1 MSEALRRLAALVG
14 IEDGWW
20 DFYGSFRPV
29 SDDTRRT
36 FLHAM
41 GFAVADDGQA
51 EASLRAYE
59 ERSWR
64 RWLEPVQV
72 AHEQDG
78 PPEIAITVPAVRASE
93 EIDWILDEE
102 VGVAHGGSFRV
113 ADLPHGGEYW
123 IEGRQMRRGLLR
135 LPSVPTPGYHTFR
148 IVTHDGAE
156 AEMSLIVVPPL
167 AFTPEH
173 IERGGRVWGVQTQVY
188 ALRTDDDWGVGDFSA
203 LRDLAAGMA
212 QLGAGTVGVNPL
224 HALFANRPE
233 HFGPYSGSS
242 RAFLNLV
249 YIDVE
254 AIPDFADCGEARR
267 MVADA
272 EFQQA
277 LEALRGEELVDYV
290 GLMRCKRAVL
300 EIVYAGFRARHRDG
314 DRGRAF
320 RAFQTES
327 GRAGELFATFEALQ
341 EHFLRQDASLGY
353 WRHWPEEY
361 RRPDSHAVNEFALAH
376 RARVELYWYLQWQ
389 ADAQLASVQAVCAA
403 AGMPIGLYRDVGV
416 GVSDD
421 GAESWMN
428 QEEMAP
434 GVTIGA
440 PPDPLAA
447 KGQDWGL
454 APFNPVALRGAA
466 YRPFIEMLRANM
478 RHAGA
483 LRLDHAMQL
492 RRLYWVPPGCGADQG
507 AYVAMPARDL
517 FGIVALESRRN
528 RCLVVGEDLGTVP
541 EGFRELMFGSGVYGY
556 RLFVFERDHAGAFKP
571 PSQFTEQALVAV
583 GTHDLPSLRG
593 YWEGTDVAE
602 RRRLQQYPRPEMAD
616 EEAQA
621 SAADRRR
628 LVEALHREG
637 MLSHDFPLDGGL
649 GDEQVTALA
658 DAVHAYLERTPSR
671 IMMVQIEDVLGLS
684 LQFNLPG
691 TTDQH
696 PNWRRRY
703 PLGVAAIL
711 GHQRMRE
718 TARRLLEHRSAPAQR
733 AHVRIE

>member
-1 MSEALRRLAALVG
+1 MSEALRRLAALAG
-14 IEDGWW
+14 IEEGWW
-20 DFYGSFRPV
+20 DFYGTFRPV
-29 SDDTRRT
+29 SDETRRV
-36 FLHAM
+36 FLRAM
-41 GFAVADDGQA
+41 GFAVDDDAQTD
-51 EASLRAYE
+51 ASLRACE

-78 PPEIAITVPAVRASE
+78 APEIAVTLPVGREQE
-93 EIDWILDEE
+93 EIDWVLDEE
-102 VGVAHGGSFRV
+102 VGVAHTGRFRA
-113 ADLPHGGEYW
+113 ADLPCIGEYW
-123 IEGRQMRRGLLR
+123 LQGRQMRRRLLR
-135 LPSVPTPGYHTFR
+135 LPSLPTPGYHSFH
-148 IVTHDGAE
+148 IATHDRAE
-156 AEMSLIVVPPL
+156 ARMSLIVAPPL
-167 AFTPEH
+167 AYSPEH
-173 IERGGRVWGVQTQVY
+173 IERGGRLWGVQTQVY
-188 ALRTDDDWGVGDFSA
+188 ALRTGHDWGVGDFSA
-203 LRDLAAGMA
+203 LRELAAGMA
-212 QLGAGTVGVNPL
+212 RLGAGTIGVNPL

-249 YIDVE
+249 YLDVE
-254 AIPDFADCGEARR
+254 AIPDFADCDEARR
-267 MVADA
+267 MVGEP
-272 EFQQA
+272 EFQRA
-277 LEALRGEELVDYV
+277 LAELRGADLVDYI
-290 GLMRCKRAVL
+290 GAMRRKMAVL
-300 EIVYAGFRARHRDG
+300 EAVFADFRVRHLDG

-320 RAFQTES
+320 RAFQVES

-341 EHFLRQDASLGY
+341 EHFLRQDPPLGY
-353 WRHWPEEY
+353 WRHWPEDY
-361 RRPDSHAVNEFALAH
+361 RRPDGAAVNAFALEH
-376 RARVELYWYLQWQ
+376 RDRVEFYWYLQWQ
-389 ADAQLASVQAVCAA
+389 ADAQLASVQAACAA

-416 GVSDD
+416 GIADD
-421 GAESWMN
+421 GAEAWMN
-428 QEEMAP
+428 QDEMAP

-454 APFNPVALRGAA
+454 APFNPVALREVA

-492 RRLYWVPPGCGADQG
+492 RRLYWVPPGRTADQG
-507 AYVAMPARDL
+507 AYVTMPARDL

-528 RCLVVGEDLGTVP
+528 RCVVIGEDLGTVP
-541 EGFRELMFGSGVYGY
+541 DGFRELMFGSGVYGY
-556 RLFVFERDHAGAFKP
+556 RLFVFERDHAGAFKAP
-571 PSQFTEQALVAV
+571 RDFTEQALVAV

-602 RRRLQQYPRPEMAD
+602 RRRLDLYPRPDMAE
-616 EEAQA
+616 EEAA
-621 SAADRRR
+621 ARAADRRR
-628 LVEALHREG
+628 LVEALRREG
-637 MLSHDFPLDGGL
+637 LLGDDFPMEGHLDDG
-649 GDEQVTALA
+649 QAAALA
-658 DAVHAYLERTPSR
+658 DAVHAYIDRAPSR

-703 PLGVAAIL
+703 PMDVAAVL
-711 GHQRMRE
+711 GQPRLRE
-718 TARRLLEHRSAPAQR
+718 TARRLLGRSAPGQR